1 MAGQSPFSFG
11 KRDTASKTEST
22 PSTPS
27 SASTATTP
35 RSGAFFAG
43 ANSAASSAP
52 GSFAAAAPAAAEA
65 EAKGST
71 LTVGPNIKLKG
82 VEVSD
87 CDTLLVEGTVE
98 ATIDARV
105 IRISQEGSFNGTADV
120 DVVEIRGSFEGN
132 LTVRDKLTVFST
144 GKVKGKIVYGKLVV
158 EEGASISGEIS
169 TSASKA

>member
-11 KRDTASKTEST
+11 KRDTVSKTETT
-22 PSTPS
+22 PPAATPTV
-27 SASTATTP
+27 ATPTATTP
-35 RSGAFFAG
+35 RTGAFFAG
-43 ANSAASSAP
+43 A
-52 GSFAAAAPAAAEA
+52 AAAPAAPAET
-65 EAKGST
+65 KGST

-120 DVVEIRGSFEGN
+120 DVVEIHGSFEGT
-132 LTVRDKLTVFST
+132 LTVRDKLTVFGT
-144 GKVKGKIVYGKLVV
+144 GRVKGKIVYGKLVV

>member
-11 KRDTASKTEST
+11 KRDAVSKTETAPAAAPAAVAAT
-22 PSTPS
+22 PS
-27 SASTATTP
+27 ATAP
-35 RSGAFFAG
+35 RTGAFFAG
-43 ANSAASSAP
+43 AATAPGAAAS
-52 GSFAAAAPAAAEA
+52 FAGAVAPAET
-65 EAKGST
+65 KGST

-105 IRISQEGSFNGTADV
+105 IRISQEGSFNGVADV
-120 DVVEIRGSFEGN
+120 DVVEIHGNFEGT
-132 LTVRDKLTVFST
+132 LTAREKLTVFAT
-144 GKVKGKIVYGKLVV
+144 GKVKGKIIYGKLVV

>member
-11 KRDTASKTEST
+11 KRDTVNKTETTPAPT
-22 PSTPS
+22 PSAAVPS
-27 SASTATTP
+27 ATTP
-35 RSGAFFAG
+35 RTGTFFAAG
-43 ANSAASSAP
+43 ATAQ
-52 GSFAAAAPAAAEA
+52 AAPVAPAET
-65 EAKGST
+65 KGST

-105 IRISQEGSFNGTADV
+105 IRISQEGSFNGVADV
-120 DVVEIRGSFEGN
+120 DVVEIHGNFEGT
-132 LTVRDKLTVFST
+132 LTAREKLTVFAT
-144 GKVKGKIVYGKLVV
+144 GKVKGKIIYGKLVV

-169 TSASKA
+169 TSKA